1 MKPVPRT
8 ARTLAVRCLAGLSL
22 TGCAGAGRSPA
33 IDVLGSYFPAW
44 LICIVA
50 GLGLAVVARLLFSVW
65 RLDKYLLPAPIILP
79 CLVAVFALTV
89 WLVFFQ
95 N

>member
-1 MKPVPRT
+1 MSVVPVIRLRCP
-8 ARTLAVRCLAGLSL
+8 AASLLTLSLAGCSA
-22 TGCAGAGRSPA
+22 TGGHSPA

-44 LICIVA
+44 LICIVV
-50 GLGLAVVARLLFSVW
+50 GLVLTIITRLLFIACKLQPSW
-65 RLDKYLLPAPIILP
+65 PALVYP

-89 WLVFFQ
+89 WLLFFR